1 MEKLRKIWKQGDF
14 SKIYFPKKKSISQG
28 KFEAETKGFAILYI
42 NPALLTIPEKKT
54 SILYKFDILSFVLS
68 KLHYYYRCFNF

>member
-1 MEKLRKIWKQGDF
+1 MEKLRKILEVGWFFQNLF
-14 SKIYFPKKKSISQG
+14 SKKKSISQG

-68 KLHYYYRCFNF
+68 KLH